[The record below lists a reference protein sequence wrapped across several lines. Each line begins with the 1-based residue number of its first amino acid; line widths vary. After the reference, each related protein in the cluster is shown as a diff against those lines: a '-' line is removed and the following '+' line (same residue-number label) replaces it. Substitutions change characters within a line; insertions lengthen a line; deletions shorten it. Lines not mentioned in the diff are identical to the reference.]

1 MSESAETYRRRRLLA
16 LTVLA
21 LLVVGCVL
29 AVRSCGGEDR
39 ALGRAAGDAAP
50 APVAPDNPV
59 GLPGGGRRIFPDYR
73 VVAFYG
79 APQAD
84 ALGALGIGTPDEAAA
99 RLRKVARGYAKPSR
113 PVLPAF
119 ELISTIAAD
128 APGDDGLYRTHQP
141 DAVIGRYLSAARR
154 AKALLVLD
162 IQPGRGDFLSE
173 AKRLERWLSQPDAV
187 IGRYL
192 SAARRAKALLV
203 LDIQPGRGDFLSE
216 AKRLERW
223 LSQPDV
229 GIALDPEWHVGSGA
243 VPGQVIGSVTADEV
257 NAVSA
262 YVSAF
267 VTDHDLPDKL
277 FVVHQF
283 TSSMIVGKDQVQQ
296 RLGLALTM
304 NVDGFGDRS
313 NKTSK
318 YDLFTSE
325 LTRFHNGF
333 KLFYE
338 EDTNLMTPRQVLALR
353 PPPDLVTYE

>member
-1 MSESAETYRRRRLLA
+1 VSEPITTYRRRRAIALLA
-16 LTVLA
+16 LGCA
-21 LLVVGCVL
+21 LIAIVL
-29 AVRSCGGEDR
+29 AVRACGGET
-39 ALGRAAGDAAP
+39 APGAANSTT
-50 APVAPDNPV
+50 APVPGVAPPASTSE
-59 GLPGGGRRIFPDYR
+59 LPRGGRSIFPAFR

-79 APQAD
+79 APQAK
-84 ALGALGIGTPDEAAA
+84 ALGALGIGTPDAAA
-99 RLRKVARGYAKPSR
+99 KRLAEVARPYDKKSR

-119 ELISTIAAD
+119 ELISTIAAE
-128 APGDDGLYRTHQP
+128 APGDDGMHRIHQS
-141 DAVIGRYLSAARR
+141 DEVIARYLAAARR

-173 AKRLERWLSQPDAV
+173 ARRLERWLQ
-187 IGRYL
+187 
-192 SAARRAKALLV
+192 
-203 LDIQPGRGDFLSE
+203 E
-216 AKRLERW
+216 
-223 LSQPDV
+223 PDV
-229 GIALDPEWHVGSGA
+229 GIALDPEWHVGPGE
-243 VPGQVIGSVTADEV
+243 VPGKVIGSVTADEV

-283 TSSMIVGKDQVQQ
+283 TSSMIVDKQRVQQ

-304 NVDGFGDRS
+304 NVDGFGDQA
-313 NKTSK
+313 NKVSK

-338 EDTNLMTPRQVLALR
+338 EDTDLMSPAQVLALR
-353 PPPDLVTYE
+353 PPPDLVVYE